1 MKRIIC
7 ALCCAVL
14 VLLSAFTAAADRG
27 TPEIL
32 PEQQT
37 REASAIIRVAGD
49 FVIHQPVFESALR
62 AGGGKVYEFSA
73 MLEEVAEYLSEADFT
88 VTNIDGVLGTPDFVK
103 KHGIAGY
110 PSFSTPANL
119 AYDLKECGVDL
130 LTLANNHALDFWF
143 DGLKSTVTTVK
154 EAGLYSVGGYRTQE
168 ERNTPCTVDINGI
181 RFGFL
186 NYTDGLNQMDKRP
199 ALDKDALKYG
209 VCFTDYWDVPSD
221 VRRLKDAG
229 AEIIVCFMHWGI
241 EYRTEPCKSQLAN
254 AQLLADAGVNVIIGG
269 HPHVVERA
277 EYIHTKDSSGR
288 DKQVLCLFS
297 LGNFLSDQRAAGRDC
312 GMIFEFT
319 VTRDEN
325 GAISVSAPV
334 YRTTYVWRKVL
345 NAGGYA
351 YKVLFSD
358 WGAARPDGMSQHEY
372 GRMLQSALDTDA
384 VMSAGVARHA
394 EQAAETDDAP
404 ELRLR

>member
-1 MKRIIC
+1 MNRIIC

-88 VTNIDGVLGTPDFVK
+88 VTNIDGVLGTPGFVK

-229 AEIIVCFMHWGI
+229 V
-241 EYRTEPCKSQLAN
+241 
-254 AQLLADAGVNVIIGG
+254 DVIIGG

-394 EQAAETDDAP
+394 EQAAKTDDAP